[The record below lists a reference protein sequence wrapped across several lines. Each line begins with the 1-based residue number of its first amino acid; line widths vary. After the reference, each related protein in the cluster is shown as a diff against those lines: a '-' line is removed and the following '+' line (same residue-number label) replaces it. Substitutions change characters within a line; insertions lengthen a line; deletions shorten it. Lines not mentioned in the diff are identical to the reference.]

1 MLDSLA
7 TRYHLLPSQVL
18 RQADSLDLMVYDVA
32 VSYEAYMRDQAQR
45 RESGLPPR
53 NPELS
58 VNTMQQMIDKVRRND
73 S

>member
-32 VSYEAYMRDQAQR
+32 VSYDRYQREQAQR
-45 RESGLPPR
+45 RESGLPPP
-53 NPELS
+53 NPAIS
-58 VNTMQQMIDKVRRND
+58 VNTMQQMIDKVRGND
-73 S
+73 H